1 MSAKS
6 SDSESFFQH
15 DESRED
21 NPYVCFRRR
30 DPKNVRKTRRTESQN
45 LDRLVRLSTD
55 LQAAYDLV
63 SKVLDRERLK
73 KDNLAADKAV
83 FEGRVQTRDLKRKL
97 GEKGGDEE
105 LLVTKK
111 EKRRRPEE
119 LGQQALAGST
129 RCALPH

>member
-1 MSAKS
+1 M
-6 SDSESFFQH
+6 
-15 DESRED
+15 
-21 NPYVCFRRR
+21 
-30 DPKNVRKTRRTESQN
+30 RKTRRTESQN